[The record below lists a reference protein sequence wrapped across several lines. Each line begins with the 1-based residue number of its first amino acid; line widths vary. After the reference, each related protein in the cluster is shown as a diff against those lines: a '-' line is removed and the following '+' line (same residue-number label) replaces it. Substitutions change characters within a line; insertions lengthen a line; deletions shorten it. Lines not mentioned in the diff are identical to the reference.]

1 MLVGYRNHEGY
12 SDPTAGLAFANI
24 RREERQKR
32 RAAARPASSKDTPR
46 RRRRKCTKE
55 VLKCHTPRN

>member
-12 SDPTAGLAFANI
+12 FDPTAGLAFANI

-32 RAAARPASSKDTPR
+32 RAVARPASPKVTPR
-46 RRRRKCTKE
+46 RRRRKRAKE
-55 VLKCHTPRN
+55 VLKCHTRRN